1 MGLGIFL
8 KKNLPRGLF
17 EKNKLCRAA
26 MNISVTYIEEK
37 KRKQASSI
45 LNKKWRKIKE

>member
-1 MGLGIFL
+1 
-8 KKNLPRGLF
+8 
-17 EKNKLCRAA
+17 